1 MTLRTA
7 IQQSKILTFVMLGA
21 FAWLVLTL
29 FEVASTIDLTTGTA
43 TYVGQ
48 NALGGV
54 AGVLVLTIVLGALV
68 VLYSEI
74 TESDPA
80 PQSCG
85 PGGSNCHPLGSWY
98 CSCWLWASSS
108 SRNRAPLICRD
119 MPPKR

>member
-7 IQQSKILTFVMLGA
+7 VRQSKILTFVVLGA
-21 FAWLVLTL
+21 FVWLLLTL
-29 FEVASTIDLTTGTA
+29 FEVLSTIDLATGTA

-48 NALGGV
+48 NALGGI

-80 PQSCG
+80 PQS
-85 PGGSNCHPLGSWY
+85 W
-98 CSCWLWASSS
+98 
-108 SRNRAPLICRD
+108 
-119 MPPKR
+119 PPSEE

>member
-7 IQQSKILTFVMLGA
+7 VRQSKILTFVVLGA
-21 FAWLVLTL
+21 FVWLLLTL
-29 FEVASTIDLTTGTA
+29 FEVLSTIDLATGTE

-48 NALGGV
+48 NALGGI

-80 PQSCG
+80 PQS
-85 PGGSNCHPLGSWY
+85 W
-98 CSCWLWASSS
+98 
-108 SRNRAPLICRD
+108 
-119 MPPKR
+119 PPSEE

>member
-7 IQQSKILTFVMLGA
+7 VRQSKILTFVVLGA
-21 FAWLVLTL
+21 FVWLLLTL
-29 FEVASTIDLTTGTA
+29 FEVLSTIDLATGTA

-80 PQSCG
+80 PQS
-85 PGGSNCHPLGSWY
+85 W
-98 CSCWLWASSS
+98 
-108 SRNRAPLICRD
+108 
-119 MPPKR
+119 PPSEE